1 MPFIIK
7 ETDDLTQKGT
17 NTSFEYLLK
26 SAMNYLDNENSNI
39 VRWRS
44 NIDLRKINFMSLDT
58 AEKQKLIETHQVHPT
73 DTGSVEVQVAM
84 LSKRIS
90 KLSDHLQGNIHD
102 FASRQGLLK
111 MIGKR
116 KRLLSFIKDK
126 NVQRYQE
133 LVKKIGIRGWFQL
146 MKKKQSKKKT
156 QFKKKKNY
164 PEKTAFANLEKASS
178 TATTPK
184 RSSTGI
190 PKYVADRMAR
200 RIFFTAGI
208 PTILGMS
215 VFVVSYII
223 VTRNIAEIPP
233 SSTIAIS
240 ALFFLLGLAGLSFG
254 ILSASWDKEPG
265 SFFGIENIPMNI
277 QRAKAAFKPATQNF
291 EDKS

>member
-1 MPFIIK
+1 
-7 ETDDLTQKGT
+7 
-17 NTSFEYLLK
+17 
-26 SAMNYLDNENSNI
+26 
-39 VRWRS
+39 
-44 NIDLRKINFMSLDT
+44 MSLDT

-73 DTGSVEVQVAM
+73 DTGSAEVQVAL

-164 PEKTAFANLEKASS
+164 SEKNAFSYLEKESN
-178 TATTPK
+178 TVTTTK
-184 RSSTGI
+184 LSSTGI

-215 VFVVSYII
+215 VFVVNII

-254 ILSASWDKEPG
+254 ILSASWDKQPG